1 MYEMMVGA
9 AATILENRNQ
19 QEVATKID
27 ISGSVNNLETSSF
40 QIVIELVKNAFF
52 KSLLPSFEKI
62 VRKS

>member
-40 QIVIELVKNAFF
+40 QIVIELLKNAFF